1 MMEDTVL
8 QVDHISRRFGKKQ
21 VLSNASFTA
30 QKDTCVGIVGINGG
44 GKSTLL
50 TILAGVQKPSGGS
63 FTCYGH
69 EMFQDKSFFSELIAY
84 LPQENPLLLDLSVRD
99 NLRLWFGRRIEEDLP
114 VLKTMQLTELLDLKV
129 KDLSG
134 GMKRRLAIACAV
146 CKDQPV
152 LIMDEPSSS
161 LDLHQKEIIRNYI
174 KEYTGQGGIVILST
188 HDIQEIEVCDQL
200 YYLEKGVTIPVTYE
214 EAVGRLKNGV
224 E

>member
-1 MMEDTVL
+1 MAEDILNVS
-8 QVDHISRRFGKKQ
+8 QVSRRFGKKQ
-21 VLSNASFTA
+21 VLSNVTFTA
-30 QKDTCVGIVGINGG
+30 DKGACVGIIGINGG

-69 EMFQDKSFFSELIAY
+69 AMFEEKNLFSELIAY

-99 NLRLWFGRRIEEDLP
+99 NLRLWFGHTIQEDLP
-114 VLKTMQLTELLDLKV
+114 VLKTMQLLELLDRKA

-174 KEYTGQGGIVILST
+174 KEYTAGGGIVILST
-188 HDIQEIEVCDQL
+188 HDIQEIEVCSQL
-200 YYLEKGVTIPVTYE
+200 YYLESGVTVPVTYQ
-214 EAVGRLKNGV
+214 EAVDRLRGGV